1 MKELTKEQLIDLVFD
16 NMEKVIE
23 QNVESA
29 EKNIKS
35 SIKGS
40 EDNLVEIILRLIVSY
55 GTEIKRECCQA
66 FAETLYDILYSE

>member
-1 MKELTKEQLIDLVFD
+1 MKKLTKEQLKDLVFD

-23 QNVESA
+23 QNLESA

-40 EDNLVEIILRLIVSY
+40 EDNLGETIAKFVISY
-55 GTEIKRECCQA
+55 GTEIKREFCKA
-66 FAETLYDILYSE
+66 IAETLYDILYSE